1 MNIRSLE
8 QVTIEIESLQNKLE
22 LLQKEKKIIKF
33 CKKYNISQKELKK
46 ITGLNIT
53 TKNEYHSEGEYS
65 HLHEMELTITFKRPK
80 NENVTDWN
88 GKKCDTEHYFK
99 ITYSSYSPDDS
110 GDRYGTSYQY
120 EIDESDKSDGAK
132 HDAILGPIYK
142 ELEEHI
148 NDDEHDDIRHHIM
161 NIHD

>member
-1 MNIRSLE
+1 MKLRSLE
-8 QVTIEIESLQNKLE
+8 KVTIEIESLQNKLE

-46 ITGLNIT
+46 ITDLNIT

-65 HLHEMELTITFKRPK
+65 HLHEMELTIRFKRLYD
-80 NENVTDWN
+80 ENVTDYN
-88 GKKCDTEHYFK
+88 GKKLITNHYLK
-99 ITYSSYSPDDS
+99 ITYSSYSPDDF

-120 EIDESDKSDGAK
+120 NLDEDRGE

-148 NDDEHDDIRHHIM
+148 NDDEYDDIRHHIM